1 MTQTEFQQDV
11 YFTSTFHRSGGK
23 KKKKDALDH
32 SEVAFLL
39 LLLKGG
45 EAVSLPLHVIASS
58 GQ

>member
-11 YFTSTFHRSGGK
+11 YFTSTFHRSGGE
-23 KKKKDALDH
+23 KKKDARDH